1 MIGRWGYRLEP
12 RANPSTGLTL
22 VVSLGAVL
30 VALVITGVIFLFFGV
45 NPIFAFRTLIMRT
58 LLDTRGFSEVLRKSI
73 PLLLA
78 GGGLVLAFKAR
89 FWNIGAE
96 GQILAGATAAAGI
109 ALFVP
114 VPEVLAIPTLF
125 VTGFVAAGLWGF
137 VPALL
142 KVKLGVNEIITT
154 LMMNYVALY
163 LVRWLIN
170 GPWKGQSQTGFSYSD
185 RFASAF
191 HLPTWGTTRLHW
203 PTLLLGLLLVGF
215 ITFLLKRMKL
225 GFDIRLMGESPDAAR
240 YAGVDFLRTTLLLVL
255 LAAGAA
261 GIAGVGE
268 IAGIHRRLIE
278 PNSISLGYGY
288 TAIIVALLARGNPLA
303 VILSALFLG
312 WVSASGDIMRVALR
326 IPTQMTDVINGL
338 VLLAIICSEPLL
350 RYRLVR
356 VKPQTAPLAAETEV
370 A

>member
-1 MIGRWGYRLEP
+1 MGRLGYRLEP
-12 RANPSTGLTL
+12 RASAPAWL
-22 VVSLGAVL
+22 VLAVSLGAVL
-30 VALVITGVIFLFFGV
+30 VALAITGILFSFFGV
-45 NPIFAFRTLIMRT
+45 SPIVAYRTLIRRT
-58 LLDTRGFSEVLRKSI
+58 LLDGRGLTEVLRKSI

-78 GGGLVLAFKAR
+78 GSGLVLAFKAR

-96 GQILAGATAAAGI
+96 GQILAGATAASGI

-114 VPEVLAIPTLF
+114 VPEALAIPAMF
-125 VTGFVAAGLWGF
+125 AAGFLAAGLWGLI
-137 VPALL
+137 PALL
-142 KVKLGVNEIITT
+142 KVKLGVNEIIVT

-170 GPWKGQSQTGFSYSD
+170 GPWKGESQTGFSFSD

-203 PTLLLGLLLVGF
+203 PTLLLGLAFVAVIALL
-215 ITFLLKRMKL
+215 LWRMPL
-225 GFDIRLMGESPDAAR
+225 GFEIRLLGESPEAAR
-240 YAGVDFLRTTLLLVL
+240 YAGVNVVRTTLLLAL
-255 LAAGAA
+255 LSAGAA

-268 IAGIHRRLIE
+268 VAGIHRRLIE

-326 IPTQMTDVINGL
+326 IPTQMAGVINGL

-356 VKPQTAPLAAETEV
+356 ATPEPVALAAETEV